1 MKFHSDH
8 HVLKVCVLDIDDR
21 DSSNIV
27 CQVTDNDYSDQSP
40 GLPLGVDRVCYGFR
54 GYSCGVTQGGGTR
67 VTRSFLMR
75 EKLFSCTEIEED
87 TEHLQL
93 EEGMIKD
100 EDVRDD
106 QSGISLPI
114 HEHDASELNLGRD
127 ASQ

>member
-1 MKFHSDH
+1 M
-8 HVLKVCVLDIDDR
+8 L
-21 DSSNIV
+21 
-27 CQVTDNDYSDQSP
+27 
-40 GLPLGVDRVCYGFR
+40 
-54 GYSCGVTQGGGTR
+54 
-67 VTRSFLMR
+67 
-75 EKLFSCTEIEED
+75 SCTEIEED
-87 TEHLQL
+87 IEHLQL